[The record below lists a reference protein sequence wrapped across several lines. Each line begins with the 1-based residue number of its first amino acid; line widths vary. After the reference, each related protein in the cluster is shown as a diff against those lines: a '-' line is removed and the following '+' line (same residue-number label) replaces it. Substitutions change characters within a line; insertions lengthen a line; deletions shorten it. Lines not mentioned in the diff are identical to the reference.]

1 MTAHKNLKFLYLM
14 EIFSGLARG
23 SYLVCIG
30 WTTLVVTND
39 VARVGQV
46 FIVAML
52 TNMLAAPLV
61 GVVVD
66 RYNRKHLTIVAHLF
80 IALPLAVLA
89 LLLSWGPDLPLVWFF
104 ATVIVVHTFRLLYHI
119 SHDGLIHANVNKAD
133 LVHAVARFRGVHLLA
148 ASIGTLAAG
157 LIIERFSPT
166 AGFLFSASM
175 SIFLIIPVA
184 FVAGTKSKANAAGFA
199 GFVEDFRGG
208 LEIFRSNRAVRL
220 IAILAAVTLPVGQ
233 LVNAIL
239 SSFIRDDLGKG
250 SDAFGFVD
258 AAWPIGGMLAAMV
271 LSLGLRGLSA
281 KNTEYVFGVLV
292 GLSTIVFSMTTSIVA
307 LALVHA
313 TMGFTVWLCRILIDG
328 RILQICKAENVGR
341 TKTYV
346 EVMFSLSA
354 MIMCLSP
361 TLVKLPSTSTYFLFW
376 GGFIVI
382 STLMVLARQV
392 SSAPLP
398 QSD

>member
-1 MTAHKNLKFLYLM
+1 M
-14 EIFSGLARG
+14 EVFAGLARG

-30 WTTLVVTND
+30 WTTLIVSND

-46 FIVAML
+46 FIIAML
-52 TNMLAAPLV
+52 TNMLAGPLV
-61 GVVVD
+61 GVIVD
-66 RYNRKHLTIVAHLF
+66 RYNRKHVTIVAHLL

-89 LLLSWGPDLPLVWFF
+89 LALAQGPDNAPDLPLIWFF
-104 ATVIVVHTFRLLYHI
+104 LTVIVVNAFRLLYHI
-119 SHDGLIHANVNKAD
+119 AHDGLIHANVNKAD
-133 LVHAVARFRGVHLLA
+133 LVHSVARFRSVHLLA
-148 ASIGTLAAG
+148 ASIGTFVAG

-184 FVAGTKSKANAAGFA
+184 FVAGVRTKENAAGFA
-199 GFVEDFRGG
+199 GFVADFRGG

-233 LVNAIL
+233 LSNAIL

-258 AAWPIGGMLAAMV
+258 AAWPIGGMLAAVV

-281 KNTEYVFGVLV
+281 KNTEYVFGILV
-292 GLSTIVFSMTTSIVA
+292 GLSTIIFSMTTSIVA
-307 LALVHA
+307 LAVVHA
-313 TMGFTVWLCRILIDG
+313 TMGFTVWLCRIIIDG

-341 TKTYV
+341 TKVYV
-346 EVMFSLSA
+346 EIMFSLSA
-354 MIMCLSP
+354 MIMCFSP
-361 TLVKLPSTSTYFLFW
+361 TLVKLSSTSTYFLIW

-382 STLMVLARQV
+382 GTLLVLVWQV
-392 SSAPLP
+392 ASGPLP
-398 QSD
+398 QSN

>member
-14 EIFSGLARG
+14 EVFAGLARG

-30 WTTLVVTND
+30 WTTLIVSND

-46 FIVAML
+46 FIIAML
-52 TNMLAAPLV
+52 TNMLAGPLV
-61 GVVVD
+61 GVIVD
-66 RYNRKHLTIVAHLF
+66 RYNRKHLTIVAHLL

-89 LLLSWGPDLPLVWFF
+89 LALAEEPDLPLIWFF
-104 ATVIVVHTFRLLYHI
+104 LTVIVVNAFRLLYHI
-119 SHDGLIHANVNKAD
+119 AHDGLIHANVNKAD
-133 LVHAVARFRGVHLLA
+133 LVHSVARFRSVHLLA
-148 ASIGTLAAG
+148 ASIGTFVAG

-184 FVAGTKSKANAAGFA
+184 FVAGVRTKENAAGFT
-199 GFVEDFRGG
+199 GFVADFRGG
-208 LEIFRSNRAVRL
+208 LEIFQSNRAVRL

-233 LVNAIL
+233 LSNAIL

-258 AAWPIGGMLAAMV
+258 AAWPIGGMLAAAV

-281 KNTEYVFGVLV
+281 KNTEYVFGILV
-292 GLSTIVFSMTTSIVA
+292 GLSTIIFSMTTSIVA

-313 TMGFTVWLCRILIDG
+313 TMGFTVWLCRIIIDG
-328 RILQICKAENVGR
+328 RVLQICKAENVGR
-341 TKTYV
+341 TKIYV
-346 EVMFSLSA
+346 EIMFSLSA
-354 MIMCLSP
+354 MIMCFSP
-361 TLVKLPSTSTYFLFW
+361 TLVTLSSTSTYFLFW

-382 STLMVLARQV
+382 GTLLVFVWQV
-392 SSAPLP
+392 ASGPLP
-398 QSD
+398 QPD